1 MNSFIISS
9 LKKKRTKHTKRF
21 DEKSTGDNKD
31 ILNNQANKCT
41 GLIIQAKEKHIAKMS
56 AQLDNLKTAPKAYW
70 SIISRFL
77 NRRKMPAIPPILADG
92 KLVSGFKIKPNFLI
106 LILLP
111 SVLQSKMQV
120 HYQSLNI
127 ELINV

>member
-1 MNSFIISS
+1 
-9 LKKKRTKHTKRF
+9 
-21 DEKSTGDNKD
+21 
-31 ILNNQANKCT
+31 
-41 GLIIQAKEKHIAKMS
+41 MS
-56 AQLDNLKTAPKAYW
+56 AKLDNHNTAPETYW
-70 SIISRFL
+70 SLISRFL

-127 ELINV
+127 ELINVEILLQSMKMTFF

>member
-1 MNSFIISS
+1 
-9 LKKKRTKHTKRF
+9 
-21 DEKSTGDNKD
+21 
-31 ILNNQANKCT
+31 
-41 GLIIQAKEKHIAKMS
+41 MS

-77 NRRKMPAIPPILADG
+77 NRRKMPATPPILADG
-92 KLVSGFKIKPNFLI
+92 KLVSGFKIKLNFLI